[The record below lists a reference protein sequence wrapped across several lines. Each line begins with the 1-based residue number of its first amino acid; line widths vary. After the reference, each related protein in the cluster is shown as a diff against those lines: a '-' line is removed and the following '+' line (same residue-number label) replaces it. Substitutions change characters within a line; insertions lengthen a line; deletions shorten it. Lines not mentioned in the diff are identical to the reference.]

1 MPSLPDLVAIVLAG
15 LSTAGAIYWA
25 VVLYRVAR
33 ALPEVPRVE
42 RGARAATTNGL
53 VSVVIPAHN
62 EARTIEASVRGLRGQ
77 RDVEF
82 EAIYVLDRCTD
93 DTRARLVAAAEGD
106 PRIRIVDNDSCPE
119 DWAGKCHAASIGAA
133 EARGRWLLFTDADCR
148 FGPDLIRSM
157 VAIAE
162 ERDAALCSALGRLT
176 YGRGFERRLQPVASM
191 VLMRIF
197 PLDKANRPER
207 TWPFA
212 NGQFLLFRGDDYRR
226 LGGHAAVKDDL
237 LEDLAF
243 AKRFHRA
250 GLRTAVVNAA
260 AMLEV
265 AMYDSGAG
273 MRSGWTRILIES
285 CERRPSR
292 LRRHAA
298 EVLATGVGIPLAGL
312 AAIAMTMAM
321 PPAPPLLFLLPLS
334 GLLALM
340 AMAGTL
346 GFLHRIFGAPLV
358 GAWLHPIASL
368 EVAAWLLD
376 GARMLERRVP
386 VRWGGRQYVL
396 EPR

>member
-1 MPSLPDLVAIVLAG
+1 LPSLPDLVAIVLAG

-42 RGARAATTNGL
+42 RGVRGATTNGP

-77 RDVEF
+77 RGVDF

-93 DTRARLVAAAEGD
+93 DTRARLLAAAEGD
-106 PRIRIVDNDSCPE
+106 PRIRVVDNDSCPD

-148 FGPDLIRSM
+148 FGPDLVRSM

-250 GLRTAVVNAA
+250 GLRTAVVDAA
-260 AMLEV
+260 TMLEV

-312 AAIAMTMAM
+312 ASLAMALIL
-321 PPAPPLLFLLPLS
+321 PPTPPLLFLMPLS
-334 GLLALM
+334 GLLALA

-368 EVAAWLLD
+368 EVATWLLG

>member
-1 MPSLPDLVAIVLAG
+1 LPPLPDLVAIVLAL
-15 LSTAGAIYWA
+15 LSTAGAVYWA

-33 ALPEVPRVE
+33 ALPEIPKVE
-42 RGARAATTNGL
+42 RGARAAAAPGL

-62 EARTIEASVRGLRGQ
+62 EARTVEASVRGLRDQ
-77 RDVEF
+77 RGVEL

-93 DTRARLVAAAEGD
+93 DTRERLVAAAGGD
-106 PRIRIVDNDSCPE
+106 GRIRFIEKSSCPE
-119 DWAGKCHAASIGAA
+119 DWAGKCHAAALGALA
-133 EARGRWLLFTDADCR
+133 ARGEWLLFTDADCR
-148 FGPDLIRSM
+148 FGPDLVRSM

-212 NGQFLLFRGDDYRR
+212 NGQFLLFRRDEYER
-226 LGGHAAVKDDL
+226 LGGHEAVKDDL

-250 GLRTAVVNAA
+250 GRRTAVVDAA

-265 AMYDSGAG
+265 AMYDSGAA
-273 MRSGWTRILIES
+273 MRTGWTRILIES
-285 CERRPSR
+285 CERKPAR
-292 LRRHAA
+292 LRRHAI
-298 EVLATGVGIPLAGL
+298 EVLATGMGIPVAAVAAVAASLGL
-312 AAIAMTMAM
+312 S
-321 PPAPPLLFLLPLS
+321 PGPPLGFLLPLS
-334 GLLALM
+334 GLLSLATM
-340 AMAGTL
+340 AFTL
-346 GFLHRIFGAPLV
+346 AFLHRLFGAPWR

-368 EVAAWLLD
+368 EVARWLLD

>member
-1 MPSLPDLVAIVLAG
+1 VPSTAELIAIVLIT
-15 LSTAGAIYWA
+15 LSAAGAIYWA

-33 ALPEVPRVE
+33 ALPNVPKVE
-42 RGARAATTNGL
+42 EGSRAATANGL

-77 RDVEF
+77 RGVEL

-93 DTRARLVAAAEGD
+93 DTRDRLVAAAEGD
-106 PRIRIVDNDSCPE
+106 PRIRFIEKGSCPD
-119 DWAGKCHAASIGAA
+119 DWAGKCHAAALGALSA
-133 EARGRWLLFTDADCR
+133 KGRWLLFTDADCR
-148 FGPDLIRSM
+148 FGPDLVRSM

-162 ERDAALCSALGRLT
+162 ERDAALCSSLGRLT

-212 NGQFLLFRGDDYRR
+212 NGQFLLFRREDYER
-226 LGGHAAVKDDL
+226 LGGHEAVRDDL

-250 GLRTAVVNAA
+250 GLRTAVVDAA

-285 CERRPSR
+285 CDRRPSR
-292 LRRHAA
+292 LRRHAV
-298 EVLATGVGIPLAGL
+298 EVLATGLGIPAAAVASVAASLALPIG
-312 AAIAMTMAM
+312 
-321 PPAPPLLFLLPLS
+321 PPLSFLLPFS
-334 GLLALM
+334 GMLALLAM
-340 AMAGTL
+340 ASTL
-346 GFLHRIFGAPLV
+346 GFLHRLFGAPLR
-358 GAWLHPIASL
+358 GIALHPIASW
-368 EVAAWLLD
+368 EVAGWLLD